1 MQELATKLAAIDA
14 TKPETQS
21 DEVTTSPERRN
32 STAVE
37 DEVEEDQNRKIDHLI
52 LAIHGLLVLTT
63 V

>member
-32 STAVE
+32 SIAVE

-52 LAIHGLLVLTT
+52 LAIHG
-63 V
+63 